1 VVWLREMQWHPHRH
15 CLIPAAAKG
24 PPVRA
29 KAHSDA
35 ARNRTLCTA
44 VSGACLVTNRTP
56 ARILTFA
63 KHRDIRMTM
72 SEHVAQGR
80 THTVVHSVR

>member
-1 VVWLREMQWHPHRH
+1 VWLREVQWHPHSH
-15 CLIPAAAKG
+15 CLIPGAAKAS
-24 PPVRA
+24 PVWA
-29 KAHSDA
+29 KAHSEP
-35 ARNRTLCTA
+35 ARNRALCTA
-44 VSGACLVTNRTP
+44 MPGACLVTNRTP

>member
-1 VVWLREMQWHPHRH
+1 MQGHPHSH
-15 CLIPAAAKG
+15 FLIPGAVQV

-29 KAHSDA
+29 KAHSEA
-35 ARNRTLCTA
+35 ARNRSLCTA
-44 VSGACLVTNRTP
+44 GPGACIVTNRTP

-63 KHRDIRMTM
+63 KHHDIRMTM